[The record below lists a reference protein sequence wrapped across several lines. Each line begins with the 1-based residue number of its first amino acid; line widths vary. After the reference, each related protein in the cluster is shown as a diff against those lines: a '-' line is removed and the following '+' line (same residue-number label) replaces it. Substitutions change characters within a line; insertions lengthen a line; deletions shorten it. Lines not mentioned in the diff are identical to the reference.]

1 MKYSI
6 LIFESMH
13 KVMKTEKIL
22 LAEGI
27 GIEIIPTPKEITS
40 ECGMS
45 IRVNPEKVDLHK
57 IKSILK
63 NNNMDYH
70 IFEKEMI

>member
-1 MKYSI
+1 
-6 LIFESMH
+6 
-13 KVMKTEKIL
+13 MKTEKIL

-45 IRVNPEKVDLHK
+45 IRVNPEKIDLNK

-63 NNNMDYH
+63 NNNIEYLV
-70 IFEKEMI
+70 FEKEMV